1 MSIPTSTPHLPQPAP
16 SGNAGLPL
24 LRSPRLLLCA
34 PQMAFGA
41 AVADFYQRNAAHF
54 APWDPP
60 LPDDHASLA
69 GVAQPLAD
77 AVSAF
82 ADGRAL
88 RWWLRL
94 RQPDGSAAPG
104 VIGSVHLSAI
114 ARGPF
119 HSANLGYALDAAQ
132 QGRGLM
138 REALQAVLAEGFSSR
153 VNLHRV
159 QAGVR
164 PENGRSMGLLWR
176 LGFAEIG
183 LAHQYLFIDG
193 DWRDHILFERING
206 NFQAPDAWSRRRA

>member
-1 MSIPTSTPHLPQPAP
+1 MDGA
-16 SGNAGLPL
+16 LPL
-24 LRSPRLLLCA
+24 LRTPRLCLCA
-34 PQMAFGA
+34 PEPAFAA

-60 LPDDHASLA
+60 LPDDHSGSA
-69 GVAQPLAD
+69 GVAQPLVNGA
-77 AVSAF
+77 SAF
-82 ADGRAL
+82 AGGSAL

-104 VIGSVHLSAI
+104 VVGSVHLSAI

-119 HSANLGYALDAAQ
+119 HSANLGYALDAAS
-132 QGRGLM
+132 QGQGLM
-138 REALQAVLAEGFSSR
+138 REALQAALAEGFSAR

-164 PENGRSMGLLWR
+164 PENFRSLALLRR

-183 LAHQYLFIDG
+183 LARDYLFIAG
-193 DWRDHILFERING
+193 AWRDHILFERTNAD
-206 NFQAPDAWSRRRA
+206 FQAPQAWSPRQP